1 MMTKPQILVPNDT
14 GIHNASDY
22 VDRLEKAK
30 SYRDLSTIIVCP
42 TRGMISARIVQNWQG
57 LIKPMNQKVIGPI
70 FMEGMEVG
78 EAYNSVIKMI
88 LENPE
93 LSKFKFILTLEE
105 DNAPPA
111 DGLMKLYESIDDYDA
126 VGGLYWTKG
135 ETGQPMCYG
144 NPEVMPM
151 NFIPQ
156 VPPPDTITPCN
167 GLGMGFTLFRMEML
181 KDKRFDY
188 GHWFKTK
195 QEVVPGGGTQMMT
208 QDLWFFQKAR
218 DMGYKVAC
226 DSRVKVGHYDA
237 ATQIM
242 W

>member
-1 MMTKPQILVPNDT
+1 MGAPQILVPDNA

-22 VDRLEKAK
+22 ATRLEKEK
-30 SYRDLSTIIVCP
+30 TYRDLSTIIVCP
-42 TRGMISARIVQNWQG
+42 TRGMISARIVQSWQG
-57 LIKPMNQKVIGPI
+57 LIRPMNQKVLGPL
-70 FMEGMEVG
+70 FMENMEVG
-78 EAYNSVIKMI
+78 EAYNQVIKMI

-93 LSKFKFILTLEE
+93 LASFKFLLTLEE

-111 DGLMKLYESIDDYDA
+111 DGLIKLYENIDEYDA

-135 ETGQPMCYG
+135 EAGQPMCYG
-144 NPEVMPM
+144 NPDVMPM

-156 VPPPDTITPCN
+156 VPAADTVTPCN

-181 KDKRFDY
+181 KDSRFEY
-188 GHWFKTK
+188 GNWFKTK
-195 QEVVPGGGTQMMT
+195 QEVVPGGGTQLMT
-208 QDLWFFQKAR
+208 QDLYFFQKAR
-218 DMGYKVAC
+218 EMGYKFAC

-237 ATQIM
+237 NAQIM

>member
-1 MMTKPQILVPNDT
+1 MSKPAIYMPDNT
-14 GIHNASDY
+14 GLHNASDY
-22 VDRLEKAK
+22 VSRLEKEK
-30 SYRDLSTIIVCP
+30 TYRDLSTIIVCP
-42 TRGMISARIVQNWQG
+42 TRGMIPARIVQSWQG
-57 LIKPMNQKVIGPI
+57 LIRPMNQKVLGPI

-78 EAYNSVIKMI
+78 EAYNQVIQMI

-111 DGLMKLYESIDDYDA
+111 DGLIKLYESIDDYDG

-135 ETGQPMCYG
+135 EGGQPMCYG
-144 NPEVMPM
+144 DPRVMPL

-156 VPPPDTITPCN
+156 IPPPDTVTPCN
-167 GLGMGFTLFRMEML
+167 GLGMGFTLFRLEML
-181 KDKRFDY
+181 KDKRFEY

-195 QEVVPGGGTQMMT
+195 QEMTPEGGIQMT
-208 QDLWFFQKAR
+208 QDLWFSQKAR
-218 DMGYKVAC
+218 ELGYKFAC
-226 DSRVKVGHYDA
+226 DARVRVGHYDA
-237 ATQIM
+237 VNQIM

>member
-1 MMTKPQILVPNDT
+1 MTKPTILVPNDV

-22 VDRLEKAK
+22 TSRLDKAK

-42 TRGMISARIVQNWQG
+42 TRGMIPARMVQSWQG
-57 LIKPMNQKVIGPI
+57 LIRPMNQKVIGPI

-88 LENPE
+88 LENEE
-93 LSKFKFILTLEE
+93 LSKFKFMLTLEE

-111 DGLMKLYESIDDYDA
+111 DGLIKLYESIDDYDA
-126 VGGLYWTKG
+126 IGGLYWTKG
-135 ETGQPMCYG
+135 DDGQPMCYG
-144 NPEVMPM
+144 DPKVMPL

-156 VPPPDTITPCN
+156 TPQPDSIVPCN
-167 GLGMGFTLFRMEML
+167 GLGMGFTLFRVEMF
-181 KDKRFDY
+181 KDKRFEY

-195 QEVVPGGGTQMMT
+195 QEVVPGQGAQVYT
-208 QDLWFFQKAR
+208 QDLWFFQNAHKL
-218 DMGYKVAC
+218 GYKVAC

-237 ATQIM
+237 VNQIM